1 MYNRISFNQC
11 RCSRARCLYYQM
23 GAIISYQTYVQEVP
37 NNLARSIY
45 VEVVVLAQQMQ
56 DQKLLRHCDR

>member
-1 MYNRISFNQC
+1 
-11 RCSRARCLYYQM
+11 M